1 MWDGKY
7 AFEKSKIIH
16 GDSLDKMKYIPNGG
30 IDLIVTDP
38 PYKMTKQG
46 NSCRPNYMKSGMG
59 ENLFDG
65 KLPNTKEWM
74 KLCFDKLRDDA
85 HFYVFTNINSLHE
98 YLDVAK
104 ECGFK
109 LHNIISMIKD
119 TKMPNRW
126 YLKYTEF
133 VLFFRKGK
141 AFPINDMT
149 SRDYEFVET
158 PTLKNGKIHIS
169 QKPLNFIEKLIT
181 NSSKEGEICLD
192 LFSGSGTLAE
202 ACINTN
208 RDFIIIEKNPND
220 FEKGKERVGI
230 IFKNYG
236 INLQPLIEA
245 QM

>member
-1 MWDGKY
+1 MWDGKFS
-7 AFEKSKIIH
+7 FEKSKIIQ
-16 GDSLDKMKYIPNGG
+16 GDSLDKMKYIPNGS

-46 NSCRPNYMKSGMG
+46 KSCRPNYMKSGMG
-59 ENLFDG
+59 DNLFEG
-65 KLPNTKEWM
+65 ELPDTKKWI
-74 KLCFDKLRDDA
+74 KLCFDKLRPNA
-85 HFYVFTNINSLHE
+85 HFYVFSNINSLHE

-169 QKPLNFIEKLIT
+169 QKPLTFIEKLIT
-181 NSSKEGEICLD
+181 NSSKYGEICLD

-202 ACINTN
+202 ACINNN
-208 RDFIIIEKNPND
+208 RDFIIIELNQVE
-220 FEKGKERVGI
+220 FEKGKKRVVE
-230 IFKNYG
+230 IFENYG
-236 INLQPLIEA
+236 IDSQKVLRFE
-245 QM
+245 

>member
-1 MWDGKY
+1 MESKY
-7 AFEKSKIIH
+7 AFKKSKMIQ
-16 GDSLDKMKYIPNGG
+16 GDSLEKLDLILNGSV
-30 IDLIVTDP
+30 DLIVTDP

-46 NSCRPNYMKSGMG
+46 KSCRPNYMKSGMG
-59 ENLFDG
+59 DNLFDG
-65 KLPNTKEWM
+65 KLPNTKKWM
-74 KLCFDKLRDDA
+74 DLCFAKLKENA

-98 YLDVAK
+98 YLNVAK
-104 ECGFK
+104 ESGFK

-169 QKPLNFIEKLIT
+169 QKPLIFIQKLVT
-181 NSSKEGEICLD
+181 NSSKEGDLVLD
-192 LFSGSGTLAE
+192 LFSGSGTLGE
-202 ACINTN
+202 ACLNTN
-208 RDFIIIEKNPND
+208 RDFILIEND
-220 FEKGKERVGI
+220 PIEFEKSRMRLEKV
-230 IFKNYG
+230 FKKYG
-236 INLQPLIEA
+236 ISSQHLLEI
-245 QM
+245 

>member
-1 MWDGKY
+1 MEVNRIY
-7 AFEKSKIIH
+7 H
-16 GDSLDKMKYIPNGG
+16 GDCLELMPQITDVSV
-30 IDLIVTDP
+30 DLIVTDP

-46 NSCRPNYMKSGMG
+46 KSCRPNYMKSGMG

-65 KLPNTKEWM
+65 DLPNTKDWM
-74 KLCFDKLRDDA
+74 KLCFDKLKLNS
-85 HFYVFTNINSLHE
+85 HFYVFTNLNSLHE

-149 SRDYEFVET
+149 SRDYEFVT
-158 PTLKNGKIHIS
+158 MPTFKNGKIHIS
-169 QKPLNFIEKLIT
+169 QKPLDFIQKLII
-181 NSSKEGEICLD
+181 NSSNEGELCLD
-192 LFSGSGTLAE
+192 LFSGSGTTAI
-202 ACINTN
+202 ACMNTKRN
-208 RDFIIIEKNPND
+208 FIGMEKEQKYFD
-220 FEKGKERVGI
+220 IATERVDAHSKKRCEDVS
-230 IFKNYG
+230 FLKMVKNDP
-236 INLQPLIEA
+236 NENQK
-245 QM
+245 

>member
-1 MWDGKY
+1 
-7 AFEKSKIIH
+7 
-16 GDSLDKMKYIPNGG
+16 
-30 IDLIVTDP
+30 
-38 PYKMTKQG
+38 
-46 NSCRPNYMKSGMG
+46 MKSGMG
-59 ENLFDG
+59 ENLFEG
-65 KLPNTKEWM
+65 ELPNTKEWM
-74 KLCFDKLRDDA
+74 QLCFDKLKDDT

-169 QKPLNFIEKLIT
+169 QKPLSFIEKLIT
-181 NSSKEGEICLD
+181 NSSNEGEICLD
-192 LFSGSGTLAE
+192 LFSGSGTLAV

-208 RDFIIIEKNPND
+208 RDFIIIEKD
-220 FEKGKERVGI
+220 TIEFKKSKKRIEE
-230 IFKNYG
+230 IFKKYNFD
-236 INLQPLIEA
+236 ITPLIEDFDYA
-245 QM
+245 DF